1 MRQTHAADHGE
12 KPKLRFRVPES
23 RIRGPSASRDV
34 QGFGLI
40 ESWGTGI
47 GKAKR
52 SLLDNGSPELHFEEF
67 PEDVDI
73 TSVSI
78 PISKECLAFEGE
90 LYIGDEK
97 MNIDVQINSIKGRIE
112 ALSAAPRQKEALLKL
127 VESLFGKVFGRRE
140 VLMILGCAVATG
152 TKYVAILESAGA
164 IEPVQGLGKGKYRFA
179 VK

>member
-1 MRQTHAADHGE
+1 MRNVLWQCRLFDT
-12 KPKLRFRVPES
+12 
-23 RIRGPSASRDV
+23 II
-34 QGFGLI
+34 I

-78 PISKECLAFEGE
+78 PISKEYLALERE

-97 MNIDVQINSIKGRIE
+97 MNIGAENMNINVQLTR
-112 ALSAAPRQKEALLKL
+112 LKE
-127 VESLFGKVFGRRE
+127 
-140 VLMILGCAVATG
+140 
-152 TKYVAILESAGA
+152 
-164 IEPVQGLGKGKYRFA
+164 EPLRPFIRYC
-179 VK
+179 